1 MTTAAL
7 LWITAASLGI
17 TCLAAMSARALA
29 EFSPAELE
37 EICRKRNKPDRL
49 GHILRWQKQVGLA
62 MQSLRTLALATAAA
76 TGGIALWQTSQAF
89 GFAFA
94 AWAPWLL
101 AGLLLVLAANLWLPW
116 TLARL
121 WADPLLFFAWPA
133 LWGVSFVLAPF
144 ALLAH
149 VVDVALHRLAGR
161 NLAVPD
167 EESFEEDIR
176 TIVSEGHR
184 EGLLEE
190 DAREMIEG
198 VIELGDADVSQIMT
212 PRTDMV
218 SIPASLSWEEMLDQV
233 NAAGHTRIPVYG
245 RNRDDILGILHT
257 KDLLPELARG
267 PGERTDHWTRL
278 LRQPVFVPETKPIDA
293 LLQELQH
300 GRNHMVVVLDEY
312 GGVSGLVTME
322 DVLEEIVGEIVDEYD
337 PAHVEG
343 IRELGP
349 GACEAM
355 GRVHID
361 EINERLGLG
370 LPEDADYDTIGGFV
384 FNELGHIPTTGE
396 DLVWHNVRITVLDA
410 TRRRIERVRIEV
422 LDAAGLPTPQG

>member
-7 LWITAASLGI
+7 LSIAAASLGVN
-17 TCLAAMSARALA
+17 CLAAMSARALA

-37 EICRKRNKPDRL
+37 EIGRRWNRSDRL
-49 GHILRWQKQVGLA
+49 GHVLRWREQVGLA
-62 MQSLRTLALATAAA
+62 MQSLRTLALAAAAA
-76 TGGIALWQTSQAF
+76 TGGIALCQYAQAAA
-89 GFAFA
+89 FAVA
-94 AWAPWLL
+94 AWAPALL
-101 AGLLLVLAANLWLPW
+101 CGLLLALAANLWLPW
-116 TLARL
+116 TFARL
-121 WADPLLFFAWPA
+121 WADSFLFFAWPLLFGA
-133 LWGVSFVLAPF
+133 SFLLAPLG
-144 ALLAH
+144 LLAH
-149 VVDVALHRLAGR
+149 VVDVALHRLAGHK
-161 NLAVPD
+161 LAAPD

-190 DAREMIEG
+190 EAREMIEG

-212 PRTDMV
+212 PRTDMI

-233 NAAGHTRIPVYG
+233 IDAGHTRIPVYG
-245 RNRDDILGILHT
+245 RNRDDILGILHI
-257 KDLLPELARG
+257 KDLLPELSHAPGQRG
-267 PGERTDHWTRL
+267 EHWTKL

-300 GRNHMVVVLDEY
+300 SRNHMVVVLDEY

-343 IRELGP
+343 VRELGP

-384 FNELGHIPTTGE
+384 FNELGHVPTAGE
-396 DLVWHNVRITVLDA
+396 DLIWHNVRITVLDA

-422 LDAAGLPTPQG
+422 LDAAGLPAPQG

>member
-1 MTTAAL
+1 MARPSILPSPPGSPPCWPAC
-7 LWITAASLGI
+7 SL
-17 TCLAAMSARALA
+17 A
-29 EFSPAELE
+29 
-37 EICRKRNKPDRL
+37 
-49 GHILRWQKQVGLA
+49 
-62 MQSLRTLALATAAA
+62 
-76 TGGIALWQTSQAF
+76 
-89 GFAFA
+89 
-94 AWAPWLL
+94 
-101 AGLLLVLAANLWLPW
+101 LAANLWLPW
-116 TLARL
+116 AFARL
-121 WADPLLFFAWPA
+121 WADPFLFFAWPL
-133 LWGVSFVLAPF
+133 LWGASFLLVPLAF
-144 ALLAH
+144 LAH

-161 NLAVPD
+161 KPAAPD

-190 DAREMIEG
+190 EAREMIEG

-212 PRTDMV
+212 PRTDML

-233 NAAGHTRIPVYG
+233 IDAGHTRIPVYG

-257 KDLLPELARG
+257 KDLLPELARAAGASG
-267 PGERTDHWTRL
+267 PSIGPSCSASRSSCRRPNRST
-278 LRQPVFVPETKPIDA
+278 PCS
-293 LLQELQH
+293 
-300 GRNHMVVVLDEY
+300 RNCSTAAITWSWCLDEY

-384 FNELGHIPTTGE
+384 FNELGHIPTAGE
-396 DLVWHNVRITVLDA
+396 DLVWQNVRITVLDA

-422 LDAAGLPTPQG
+422 LDAAGLPTPS

>member
-1 MTTAAL
+1 MSTTAL
-7 LWITAASLGI
+7 LWIAAAALGM
-17 TCLAAMSARALA
+17 TCLAATSARALA

-37 EICRKRNKPDRL
+37 EACRKRNKPDRL
-49 GHILRWQKQVGLA
+49 GHILRWREQVGLA
-62 MQSLRTLALATAAA
+62 MQSLRTLALAAAA
-76 TGGIALWQTSQAF
+76 ASGGIALWQYNQPLDLAA
-89 GFAFA
+89 G
-94 AWAPWLL
+94 AWAVWLL
-101 AGLLLVLAANLWLPW
+101 AGLLLALAANLWLPR
-116 TLARL
+116 TAARL
-121 WADPLLFFAWPA
+121 WADPLVFFAWPVLRGA
-133 LWGVSFVLAPF
+133 SFLLAPL
-144 ALLAH
+144 ALPAH
-149 VVDVALHRLAGR
+149 VVDAALHRLAGR
-161 NLAVPD
+161 QRTVPD
-167 EESFEEDIR
+167 EESFEDDIR

-198 VIELGDADVSQIMT
+198 VIDLGDADVSQIMT
-212 PRTDMV
+212 PRTDML

-233 NAAGHTRIPVYG
+233 INAGHTRIPVYG
-245 RNRDDILGILHT
+245 RNRDDILGILHA
-257 KDLLPELARG
+257 KDLLAELARE
-267 PGERTDHWTRL
+267 PAQRAEHWTKL

-337 PAHVEG
+337 PAHVDG
-343 IRELGP
+343 VRELGP
-349 GACEAM
+349 GVCEVM

-361 EINERLGLG
+361 EINERMGLG

-396 DLVWHNVRITVLDA
+396 DLVWRNVRITVLDA
-410 TRRRIERVRIEV
+410 TRRRIERLRIEV
-422 LDAAGLPTPQG
+422 LDAAELQNRS

>member
-1 MTTAAL
+1 MSTTAL
-7 LWITAASLGI
+7 LWIASSWLGM
-17 TCLAAMSARALA
+17 TCLAAISARALA

-37 EICRKRNKPDRL
+37 EMGRKWNKPDRL
-49 GHILRWQKQVGLA
+49 GHILRWRDQVGLA
-62 MQSLRTLALATAAA
+62 MQSLRTLALAAAAA
-76 TGGIALWQTSQAF
+76 TGGIAIWLHSQSLE
-89 GFAFA
+89 FAFDA
-94 AWAPWLL
+94 SAPALL
-101 AGLLLVLAANLWLPW
+101 AGLLLVLAANLWLPR
-116 TLARL
+116 TFARL
-121 WADPLLFFAWPA
+121 WANPFLHFAWPF
-133 LWGVSFVLAPF
+133 LWGVSFLLVPF

-161 NLAVPD
+161 NRTVPD

-176 TIVSEGHR
+176 SIVSEGHR

-212 PRTDMV
+212 PRTDML
-218 SIPASLSWEEMLDQV
+218 SIPAALSWEEMLDQV
-233 NAAGHTRIPVYG
+233 INAGHTRIPVYG

-257 KDLLPELARG
+257 KDLLPELARE
-267 PGERTDHWTRL
+267 PGQRADPWTKL

-293 LLQELQH
+293 LLQELQQS
-300 GRNHMVVVLDEY
+300 RNHMVVVLDEY

-337 PAHVEG
+337 PALVDG
-343 IRELGP
+343 VRDLGP
-349 GACEAM
+349 GVCEAM

-396 DLVWHNVRITVLDA
+396 DLVWRNVRITVLDA

-422 LDAAGLPTPQG
+422 LDAAGLPTP

>member
-1 MTTAAL
+1 MSTSAL
-7 LWITAASLGI
+7 LWIAAASLGI
-17 TCLAAMSARALA
+17 TCLAAISARALA

-37 EICRKRNKPDRL
+37 EIGRKWNKPDRL
-49 GHILRWQKQVGLA
+49 GHILRWRDQVGLA
-62 MQSLRTLALATAAA
+62 MQSLRTLALAAAA
-76 TGGIALWQTSQAF
+76 AADGIALWQSGQSV
-89 GFAFA
+89 GFSVG
-94 AWAPWLL
+94 AWAPALL
-101 AGLLLVLAANLWLPW
+101 ADVLLVLAANLWFPR
-116 TLARL
+116 TFARL
-121 WADPLLFFAWPA
+121 WANPFLFFTWPA
-133 LWGVSFVLAPF
+133 LWGASFLLVPF
-144 ALLAH
+144 ALLAR

-161 NLAVPD
+161 SPAAPD

-176 TIVSEGHR
+176 SIVSEGHR

-190 DAREMIEG
+190 EAREMIEG

-218 SIPASLSWEEMLDQV
+218 SIPAALSWDEMLDQV
-233 NAAGHTRIPVYG
+233 INAGHTRIPVYG

-267 PGERTDHWTRL
+267 PGQRADPWTKL
-278 LRQPVFVPETKPIDA
+278 LRQPVFVPATKPIDA
-293 LLQELQH
+293 LLQELQQS
-300 GRNHMVVVLDEY
+300 RNHMVVVLDEY

-343 IRELGP
+343 VRDLGP
-349 GACEAM
+349 GVCEAM

-384 FNELGHIPTTGE
+384 FNELGHVPTTGE

-422 LDAAGLPTPQG
+422 LDAADLPTP

>member
-7 LWITAASLGI
+7 LWIAAVSLGI
-17 TCLAAMSARALA
+17 TCLAAMGARVLA

-37 EICRKRNKPDRL
+37 DICRKWNKPDRL
-49 GHILRWQKQVGLA
+49 GHILHWREQVGLA

-76 TGGIALWQTSQAF
+76 NGGVALWQHGRALD
-89 GFAFA
+89 FAVG

-101 AGLLLVLAANLWLPW
+101 VGPLLVLAANLWLPW

-121 WADPLLFFAWPA
+121 WADPLLFFAWPV
-133 LWGVSFVLAPF
+133 LWGVSFLFLPF

-161 NLAVPD
+161 TPAVPD

-190 DAREMIEG
+190 EAREMIEG

-212 PRTDMV
+212 PRTDML
-218 SIPASLSWEEMLDQV
+218 SIPASLSWDEMLGQV
-233 NAAGHTRIPVYG
+233 IGAGHTRIPVFG

-257 KDLLPELARG
+257 KDLLPELTRG
-267 PGERTDHWTRL
+267 PGQRVEHWTKL
-278 LRQPVFVPETKPIDA
+278 LRQPIFVPETKPIHA
-293 LLQELQH
+293 LLQELQRS
-300 GRNHMVVVLDEY
+300 RNHMVVVLDEY

-343 IRELGP
+343 VHELGP
-349 GACEAM
+349 GVCEAL

-384 FNELGHIPTTGE
+384 FNELGHVPTAGE
-396 DLVWHNVRITVLDA
+396 DLIWQNVRITVLDA

-422 LDAAGLPTPQG
+422 LDAAGLPTPQD